1 MLARRPQKWYVGAGV
16 PCDWL
21 GDCIWLSLVGPEL
34 EQGHKSGKLSVVIY
48 FCFFFFNFFKVL
60 FIFETERDRA

>member
-1 MLARRPQKWYVGAGV
+1 M

-34 EQGHKSGKLSVVIY
+34 EQGHKSGKLSVIIY
-48 FCFFFFNFFKVL
+48 FCFFFFNFFNVL